1 MLQKFYQSLN
11 EENKKY
17 QKDYDSYEEV
27 SLGKLNDQEKILKN
41 IVLIGISR
49 KFFTHSLPLSA
60 IEECY
65 IWLEDCVRNIISAE
79 NSTKKQEKAYE
90 TLIKVMEDYNLK
102 ILSTKVYWDDI
113 EEKEKFKKLWN
124 NYNEILKIE
133 DKSEN
138 KKQKI
143 ILFLKDDLKRLY
155 KNKRKNKNIIK
166 LHKNYLIRLGAMKN
180 LQNCCTTWTSTLKG
194 AKVKWNIQK

>member
-1 MLQKFYQSLN
+1 
-11 EENKKY
+11 
-17 QKDYDSYEEV
+17 
-27 SLGKLNDQEKILKN
+27 
-41 IVLIGISR
+41 
-49 KFFTHSLPLSA
+49 
-60 IEECY
+60 
-65 IWLEDCVRNIISAE
+65 
-79 NSTKKQEKAYE
+79 
-90 TLIKVMEDYNLK
+90 MEDYNLK